1 MTKVSRRNF
10 IKSSIGIA
18 GTSIL
23 SGRKLGFARSAGAT
37 KPRVFKYAICNE
49 SMKGMAW
56 EDQCQLAAKAGY
68 QGIEIAAFSLVQES
82 VDEITPVRRKEMVK
96 ALQKHGLECA
106 GLHWLLA
113 PPPAGLHATTSDS
126 TVYQKTWDYLG
137 KLIDFCGDLGGTVM
151 VFGSPKQRNAA
162 EGVTIAEATKR
173 LADGLAKAADHA
185 AARKVKI
192 LIEPL
197 DHTQTNVV
205 NTTAEAM
212 KIVNAINHPAIQT
225 MFDFHNTVDETEP
238 FHVLIQKYYTHIFHV
253 HVQEMDGKYLGTGNA
268 KEKYVRAFQTLKDLK
283 YDKWVSLEVFDF
295 SPGAQTI
302 AVESIKVLRAIEA
315 KLK

>member
-1 MTKVSRRNF
+1 MTKIDRRSF
-10 IKSSIGIA
+10 IKSTVGIA
-18 GTSIL
+18 GASMVGGIGFGAAGKNE
-23 SGRKLGFARSAGAT
+23 SRKWYG
-37 KPRVFKYAICNE
+37 FKYAMCNE

-56 EDQCQLAAKAGY
+56 EDQCALVAKAGY
-68 QGIEIAAFSLVQES
+68 QGIEVATFSLVQES
-82 VDEITPVRRKEMVK
+82 IDEISLNQRKEMVK
-96 ALQKHGLECA
+96 TMQKYGLACA

-113 PPPAGLHATTSDS
+113 PPPAGLHATTSD
-126 TVYQKTWDYLG
+126 VAVRQKTLDYFA

-162 EGVTIAEATKR
+162 QGFTIAEATRR

-212 KIVNAINHPAIQT
+212 KIVNEINHPAIQT

-238 FHVLIQKYYTHIFHV
+238 FHVLIEKYFSFIHHV
-253 HVQEMDGKYLGTGNA
+253 HVQEMDGKYLGTGDA
-268 KEKYVRAFQTLKDLK
+268 QQKYVRAFQTLKNLK

-295 SPGAQTI
+295 GPGPQTI
-302 AVESIKVLRAIEA
+302 AVGSMKVLKAIEA
-315 KLK
+315 KLT